1 MFLYKLLI
9 PKLTTALAVFQP
21 ENDWDPDNGTAYI
34 SITPHHFL
42 QLNGFG
48 NESGCCTIRLIYQE
62 VMRHDIKT
70 PEGIAAFAIKDRS
83 NNCRSSPYY
92 TLITFDTYRF
102 YGDIDLFVHL
112 IAQSVEG
119 YVPLPQ
125 LSYELK

>member
-1 MFLYKLLI
+1 MIYELLI

-21 ENDWDPDNGTAYI
+21 EHDWDPDNGTAYI
-34 SITPHHFL
+34 SITQHHFL
-42 QLNGFG
+42 QLNGG
-48 NESGCCTIRLIYQE
+48 NTEYGCCSVQLIRQDK
-62 VMRHDIKT
+62 MQHDIKT

-83 NNCRSSPYY
+83 NCKSSPYY
-92 TLITFDTYRF
+92 TLIHFDTRRF

-119 YVPLPQ
+119 FVPLPQ